1 MKQILGSSYGSV
13 MSTRAGRYA
22 ISSAQG
28 ALAHG
33 SPWFAVQD
41 LAAAAKGHPHLQM
54 RILKSYMHEMH
65 MPSYMAPELVSALG
79 LTSLSGAFEYG
90 ARGPSAGPLDGP
102 MAGSKASMKQMYRYE
117 TWSKSK
123 YQRYRVLEATTA
135 ARELSQELKANHG
148 SLRKAMNEYAGPGN
162 HAATVL
168 AAANARK
175 IGWKGGKYF
184 DRKKESVYRKELKA
198 AGVPDNE
205 ISAMISAGKT
215 QNIDPLIL
223 YGIHTTQASNW
234 SLLDP
239 TTGAHSSAF
248 GPYQTIRM
256 YGDEAW
262 KGHPNQIRRF
272 NKIASIAWATKG
284 KLSDL
289 NLGVR
294 GMNMTAQE
302 QGLYSSQIVF
312 ENLGR
317 NLSAVS
323 SGMKDLDTAVGVA
336 AKSVTSFASS
346 VAHSIQEMKNGH
358 FWEGAGNLITTT
370 SPGASILDWAYKK
383 AP

>member
-13 MSTRAGRYA
+13 MGTKAGRYA

-28 ALAHG
+28 ALSHG

-41 LAAAAKGHPHLQM
+41 LAQAAKGHPNLQM
-54 RILKSYMHEMH
+54 RIIDSYMHEMH
-65 MPSYMAPELVSALG
+65 MPAYMRPQITAALG
-79 LTSLSGAFEYG
+79 LTSQSGAMEYG
-90 ARGPSAGPLDGP
+90 ARGTGPGALQGP
-102 MAGSKASMKQMYRYE
+102 THIKKATLNQMYHYE

-123 YQRYRVLEATTA
+123 LQRYRVLEATTA

-162 HAATVL
+162 HADTVL

-175 IGWKGGKYF
+175 IGWKGGVYF
-184 DRKKESVYRKELKA
+184 DKKKEAIYRKELKA
-198 AGVPDNE
+198 AGVPANE

-234 SLLDP
+234 GLLDP
-239 TTGAHSSAF
+239 TTGHDSSAH
-248 GPYQTIRM
+248 GPFQTITK
-256 YGDEAW
+256 YADAAW
-262 KGHPNQIRRF
+262 KGHPNQIRRY
-272 NKIASIAWATKG
+272 NKLAAIAWATTG

-294 GMNMTAQE
+294 GMNMTAGGQSL
-302 QGLYSSQIVF
+302 QSSQIVF

>member
-1 MKQILGSSYGSV
+1 
-13 MSTRAGRYA
+13 MSTKAGRYA

-28 ALAHG
+28 ALSHG

-41 LAAAAKGHPHLQM
+41 LAQAAKGHPNLQM
-54 RILKSYMHEMH
+54 RILKSYMAEAHL
-65 MPSYMAPELVSALG
+65 PSYMAPELVSALG
-79 LTSLSGAFEYG
+79 LTSLSGAMEYG
-90 ARGPSAGPLDGP
+90 GRGPRAGALQGPL
-102 MAGSKASMKQMYRYE
+102 AIKKATMDQVYHYE

-123 YQRYRVLEATTA
+123 RQRYRVLEATTA
-135 ARELSQELKANHG
+135 AREMSQELKAHHG
-148 SLRKAMNEYAGPGN
+148 SLRKALNEYSGPGN
-162 HAATVL
+162 HADSVL
-168 AAANARK
+168 AVANARK

-184 DRKKESVYRKELKA
+184 DKKKESIYRKELKA
-198 AGVPDNE
+198 AGVPANE

-215 QNIDPLIL
+215 QNIDPMIL

-234 SLLDP
+234 GLLDP
-239 TTGAHSSAF
+239 TTGADSSAH
-248 GPYQTIRM
+248 GPFQTITK
-256 YGDEAW
+256 YADAAW
-262 KGHPNQIRRF
+262 KGHPNQIRRY
-272 NKIASIAWATKG
+272 NKLASIAWATPG

-294 GMNMTAQE
+294 GMNATAQG
-302 QGLYSSQIVF
+302 QGLSSSKIIF
-312 ENLGR
+312 ETLGQNLI
-317 NLSAVS
+317 SVS